1 MKILKCLLI
10 RLWKI
15 HVNQV
20 IQEMFQKKI
29 LLNYIEELCKLTLMI
44 NDNELCYR
52 LLSKTDFTEIR
63 EYGKI

>member
-1 MKILKCLLI
+1 M
-10 RLWKI
+10 
-15 HVNQV
+15 
-20 IQEMFQKKI
+20 ETKKI